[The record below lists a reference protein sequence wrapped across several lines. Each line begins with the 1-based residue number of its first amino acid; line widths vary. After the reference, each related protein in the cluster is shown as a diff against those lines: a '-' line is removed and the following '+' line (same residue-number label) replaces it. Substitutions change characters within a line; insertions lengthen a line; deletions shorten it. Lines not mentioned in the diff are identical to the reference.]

1 MTDNSINISCCN
13 IEEMD
18 LSQLSK
24 TELLAKC
31 EEFGFTKCKSKNKNQ
46 LIEMINGKNAI
57 KPTKKIIQLIIDD
70 GDDDSENVVIETPIV
85 NEAKIDT
92 MCDLINKIINEDSE
106 KALKKIPSDSIDL
119 TLTSPPYDAIRDYNG
134 YNFNDTASSNIITEL
149 FRVTKQGG
157 VVVWIVGDATINGGE
172 SGTSFRQA
180 LKFIE
185 AGFKLHDTMIY
196 EKNTSS
202 FPAKRAGNR
211 YTQIFEYMFVFCK
224 GKITTAN
231 LICDKSN
238 KWAGHTNWGKNTNRL
253 KNGKLQETTDIKPV
267 PDFSPRNNIWHYNV
281 GKGFNS
287 SDKESHEH
295 PAIFPEKLA
304 EDHIL
309 SWSNEGDIVLD
320 PFAGSGTTCKMAKKN
335 NRQYIGIDISE
346 DYCKLAEGIIA
357 KY

>member
-1 MTDNSINISCCN
+1 MANINNIVCN

-18 LSQLSK
+18 LTKLSK
-24 TELLAKC
+24 SELLAKC
-31 EEFGFTKCKSKNKNQ
+31 EKLGITKCQSKSKSK
-46 LIEMINGKNAI
+46 LISLINNTYAVKT
-57 KPTKKIIQLIIDD
+57 TKKQIKIIDD
-70 GDDDSENVVIETPIV
+70 DDDSISENVIIEKGSNIEVEIET
-85 NEAKIDT
+85 IDKF
-92 MCDLINKIINEDSE
+92 LNKIINGDSE
-106 KALKKIPSDSIDL
+106 KTLNKIPSNSVHL
-119 TLTSPPYDAIRDYNG
+119 TVTSPPYDEIRDYNG
-134 YNFNDTASSNIITEL
+134 YNFNDTASSNIIKEL
-149 FRVTKQGG
+149 FRITKEGG
-157 VVVWIVGDATINGGE
+157 VVVWIVGDATINGSE

-180 LKFIE
+180 LKFME
-185 AGFKLHDTMIY
+185 VGFKLHDTMIY

-202 FPAKRAGNR
+202 FPAKRSGNR

-231 LICDKSN
+231 LICDKPN

-253 KNGKLQETTDIKPV
+253 KNGELQETTDIKPV

-309 SWSNEGDIVLD
+309 TWSNEGDIVLD
-320 PFAGSGTTCKMAKKN
+320 PFSGSGTTCKMTKKN

-346 DYCKLAEGIIA
+346 DYCKLAESIIA

>member
-1 MTDNSINISCCN
+1 MSHSNKGINENSNSKNNSNIIVTKASSTKPNQKIELVIDEDITTPAIDININ
-13 IEEMD
+13 ILM
-18 LSQLSK
+18 
-24 TELLAKC
+24 
-31 EEFGFTKCKSKNKNQ
+31 
-46 LIEMINGKNAI
+46 
-57 KPTKKIIQLIIDD
+57 
-70 GDDDSENVVIETPIV
+70 
-85 NEAKIDT
+85 
-92 MCDLINKIINEDSE
+92 NKIINDDSE
-106 KALKKIPSDSIDL
+106 TVLKKIPSNSINL
-119 TLTSPPYDAIRDYNG
+119 TVTSPPYDDIRDYNG
-134 YNFNDTASSNIITEL
+134 YNFNTASATRIISEL

-157 VVVWIVGDATINGGE
+157 VVVWIVGDSTTNGSE

-180 LKFIE
+180 LKFMD

-224 GKITTAN
+224 GKIATAN
-231 LICDKSN
+231 LICDKPN

-253 KNGKLQETTDIKPV
+253 KNGELQETSDIKPV

-309 SWSNEGDIVLD
+309 SWSNEGDLILD
-320 PFAGSGTTCKMAKKN
+320 PFSGSGTTCKMAKKN
-335 NRQYIGIDISE
+335 NRNYIGIDISKE
-346 DYCKLAEGIIA
+346 YCDLAETIIS